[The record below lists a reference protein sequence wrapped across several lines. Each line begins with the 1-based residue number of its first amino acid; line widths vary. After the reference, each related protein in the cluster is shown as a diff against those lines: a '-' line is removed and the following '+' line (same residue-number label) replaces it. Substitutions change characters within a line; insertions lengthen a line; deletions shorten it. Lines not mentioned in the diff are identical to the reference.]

1 MKLSN
6 KTKKLLIKAIKFKRN
21 LRSIFLNLIVN
32 SKIIIK
38 ANKGQPTVRLFSEIS
53 LEEKRIVDEFKRLE
67 IKK

>member
-38 ANKGQPTVRLFSEIS
+38 ILLMCLIIHLKIYLVKTKIYIL
-53 LEEKRIVDEFKRLE
+53 L
-67 IKK
+67 